1 MRKVGLS
8 RYSKVSRTAFGLQG
22 KQRIAVLRCGGA
34 ILGEWPGWLADCLH
48 RWLAGFLVFA
58 IDLCSSSGSRCCSGS
73 ENRWQSLD
81 ICWRKWPCG
90 HLICC

>member
-34 ILGEWPGWLADCLH
+34 ILGERGGCLADALH
-48 RWLAGFLVFA
+48 CWLPAWSIKGEGFLS
-58 IDLCSSSGSRCCSGS
+58 LQSTQTSGR
-73 ENRWQSLD
+73 
-81 ICWRKWPCG
+81 
-90 HLICC
+90 HLFTLAEVALWHQKQQL